1 MLSLIIFE
9 KWSLLVL
16 HREKKKTTLRANACF
31 CLSGKG
37 GWRIKDPAR
46 YVAPSVAQFPAF
58 LWKLLWCLK
67 LMPWQSSL
75 FLPMQCKGSR
85 WSNPTTI
92 DGFLYINSLIREERM
107 WKGTSQKTHLICHH
121 ISHHLT
127 LKRTHH
133 IILRSFVFVLTT
145 VFRRLLIWLMPN
157 LGLTRITVSTLES
170 WRNSNNFLIVSR
182 FYIITLLQGSQ
193 FESWNPNLHYFY
205 EK

>member
-1 MLSLIIFE
+1 MHVCGAI
-9 KWSLLVL
+9 
-16 HREKKKTTLRANACF
+16 CF
-31 CLSGKG
+31 
-37 GWRIKDPAR
+37 
-46 YVAPSVAQFPAF
+46 QFPAF

-75 FLPMQCKGSR
+75 FLPMQRKGSR
-85 WSNPTTI
+85 WSFPNNHWC
-92 DGFLYINSLIREERM
+92 FLYINSLIREERM

-127 LKRTHH
+127 LTYSSHY
-133 IILRSFVFVLTT
+133 FVLTT

>member
-1 MLSLIIFE
+1 M
-9 KWSLLVL
+9 
-16 HREKKKTTLRANACF
+16 
-31 CLSGKG
+31 
-37 GWRIKDPAR
+37 WRH
-46 YVAPSVAQFPAF
+46 
-58 LWKLLWCLK
+58 
-67 LMPWQSSL
+67 LMPNFQHFYENSCDTWNLCPDNQVFSYQCNVKAHGDRTTNNQQPLMFFL
-75 FLPMQCKGSR
+75 F
-85 WSNPTTI
+85 
-92 DGFLYINSLIREERM
+92 INSLIREERM

-127 LKRTHH
+127 LTYSSHY
-133 IILRSFVFVLTT
+133 FVLTT